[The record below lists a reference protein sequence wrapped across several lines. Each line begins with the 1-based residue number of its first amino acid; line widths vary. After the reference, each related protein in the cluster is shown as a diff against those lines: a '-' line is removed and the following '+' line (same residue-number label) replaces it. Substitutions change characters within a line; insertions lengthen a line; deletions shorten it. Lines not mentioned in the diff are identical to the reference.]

1 VVALWGP
8 PLDAL
13 QQLST
18 PQLLFSLTPPSE
30 FEVRI
35 GENDE
40 EVIGVEKIYLLR
52 PKMKREIAVM
62 IIRQMYIFFQSK
74 KCTKELR
81 TTQRSMINAGWD
93 GRQRMLGDLSGIY
106 GASVG
111 DGGRRYGNFW
121 YLQKRGGLEQI
132 RGSQRND
139 GGVLDR
145 IGEHL
150 EVSKRVKIFAGIE
163 KYFGRRDE
171 H

>member
-1 VVALWGP
+1 
-8 PLDAL
+8 
-13 QQLST
+13 
-18 PQLLFSLTPPSE
+18 
-30 FEVRI
+30 
-35 GENDE
+35 
-40 EVIGVEKIYLLR
+40 
-52 PKMKREIAVM
+52 
-62 IIRQMYIFFQSK
+62 
-74 KCTKELR
+74 
-81 TTQRSMINAGWD
+81 
-93 GRQRMLGDLSGIY
+93 MLGDLSGIY
-106 GASVG
+106 GAAVG